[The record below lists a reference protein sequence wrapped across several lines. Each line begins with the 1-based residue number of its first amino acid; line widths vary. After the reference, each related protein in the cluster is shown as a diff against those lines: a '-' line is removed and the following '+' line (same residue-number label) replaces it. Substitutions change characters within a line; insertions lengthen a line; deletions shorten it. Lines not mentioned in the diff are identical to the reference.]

1 MLLSKVK
8 NLCFILMFLPIIIG
22 CSFSPMYGIN
32 SNSQVIMSE
41 IYINDTTDRNHQI
54 VRNEILKYMGQNAER
69 GKSKLEM
76 DFQISIEKNPLLI
89 DSSGEA
95 KRMQLEV
102 EVEYKIFRITEFRE
116 LVYSNSARVFNTF
129 TLSSSEYNNAQA
141 EISTYNL
148 IAKEVASVINKQI
161 TLNHPKLMN

>member
-1 MLLSKVK
+1 
-8 NLCFILMFLPIIIG
+8 MFLPIIIG

-102 EVEYKIFRITEFRE
+102 EAEYKIFRITEFRE

-161 TLNHPKLMN
+161 SLNHPKLMN

>member
-1 MLLSKVK
+1 
-8 NLCFILMFLPIIIG
+8 MFLPIIIG

-161 TLNHPKLMN
+161 SLNHPKLMN

>member
-8 NLCFILMFLPIIIG
+8 NLCFMLMFLPIIIG

-161 TLNHPKLMN
+161 SLNHPKLMN

>member
-161 TLNHPKLMN
+161 SLNHPKLMN

>member
-76 DFQISIEKNPLLI
+76 DFQIGIEKNPLLI

-161 TLNHPKLMN
+161 SLNHPKLMN

>member
-41 IYINDTTDRNHQI
+41 IYISDTTDRNHQI

-102 EVEYKIFRITEFRE
+102 EAEYKIFRITEFRE

-161 TLNHPKLMN
+161 SLNHPKLMN

>member
-102 EVEYKIFRITEFRE
+102 EAEYKIFRITEFRE

>member
-1 MLLSKVK
+1 
-8 NLCFILMFLPIIIG
+8 MFLPIIIG

-41 IYINDTTDRNHQI
+41 IYISDTTDRNHQI

-161 TLNHPKLMN
+161 SLNHPKLMN

>member
-1 MLLSKVK
+1 
-8 NLCFILMFLPIIIG
+8 MFLPIIIG

-116 LVYSNSARVFNTF
+116 MVYSNSARVFNTF

-161 TLNHPKLMN
+161 SLNHPKLMN

>member
-8 NLCFILMFLPIIIG
+8 NLYLIIMFLPIIAG
-22 CSFSPMYGIN
+22 CSFSPMYGVN
-32 SNSQVIMSE
+32 SNSQLIMSE
-41 IYINDTTDRNHQI
+41 IYINDATDRNHQI
-54 VRNEILKYMGQNAER
+54 IRNEILKYMGQNAER
-69 GKSKLEM
+69 GKSELEM
-76 DFQISIEKNPLLI
+76 DFKISIEKNPLLI

-102 EVEYKIFRITEFRE
+102 EVEYKIFRVTEFRE
-116 LVYSNSARVFNTF
+116 MVFSNTARVYNTF

-141 EISTYNL
+141 EISSYNL

-161 TLNHPKLMN
+161 SLNHPKLMN

>member
-41 IYINDTTDRNHQI
+41 IYISDTTDRNHQI

-102 EVEYKIFRITEFRE
+102 EAEYKIFRITEFRE

-129 TLSSSEYNNAQA
+129 TLSSSQYNNAQA

>member
-1 MLLSKVK
+1 MLLSKVRH
-8 NLCFILMFLPIIIG
+8 LCFILMFLPIIIG

-161 TLNHPKLMN
+161 SLNHPKLMN

>member
-32 SNSQVIMSE
+32 SNSQVILSE

-161 TLNHPKLMN
+161 SLNHPKLMN

>member
-8 NLCFILMFLPIIIG
+8 NLCFILMFLPVIIG

-161 TLNHPKLMN
+161 SLNHPKLMN

>member
-8 NLCFILMFLPIIIG
+8 NLCFILMFLPIVIG

-41 IYINDTTDRNHQI
+41 IYISDTTDRNHQI

-102 EVEYKIFRITEFRE
+102 EAEYKIFRITEFRE

-129 TLSSSEYNNAQA
+129 TLSSSQYNNAQA

>member
-1 MLLSKVK
+1 
-8 NLCFILMFLPIIIG
+8 MFLPIIIG

-41 IYINDTTDRNHQI
+41 IYISDTTDRNHQI

-102 EVEYKIFRITEFRE
+102 EAEYKIFRITEFRE

-129 TLSSSEYNNAQA
+129 TLSSSQYNNAQA

>member
-1 MLLSKVK
+1 
-8 NLCFILMFLPIIIG
+8 
-22 CSFSPMYGIN
+22 
-32 SNSQVIMSE
+32 MSE
-41 IYINDTTDRNHQI
+41 IYVNDTSDRNHQV
-54 VRNEILKYMGQNAER
+54 VRNEIMKYMGMNAVR

-76 DFQISIEKNPLLI
+76 DFDIVIEKNPLLI
-89 DSSGEA
+89 NSTGEA

-116 LVYSNSARVFNTF
+116 LIYSDSARVYNTF

-141 EISTYNL
+141 EISTYDL

-161 TLNHPKLMN
+161 SLNHLKLMN

>member
-1 MLLSKVK
+1 
-8 NLCFILMFLPIIIG
+8 MFLPIIIG

-161 TLNHPKLMN
+161 SLYHPKLMN

>member
-8 NLCFILMFLPIIIG
+8 NLCYILMFLPIIIG

-161 TLNHPKLMN
+161 SLNHPKLMN

>member
-102 EVEYKIFRITEFRE
+102 EAEYKIFRITEFRE

-129 TLSSSEYNNAQA
+129 TLSSSQYNNAQA

>member
-1 MLLSKVK
+1 
-8 NLCFILMFLPIIIG
+8 
-22 CSFSPMYGIN
+22 
-32 SNSQVIMSE
+32 MSE
-41 IYINDTTDRNHQI
+41 IYVNDTSDRNHQV
-54 VRNEILKYMGQNAER
+54 VRNEIMKYLGMNAER

-76 DFQISIEKNPLLI
+76 DFDIIIQKNPLLI
-89 DSSGEA
+89 NSSGEA

-116 LVYSNSARVFNTF
+116 LIYSDSARIYNTF

-141 EISTYNL
+141 EISTYDL

-161 TLNHPKLMN
+161 SLNHLKLMN

>member
-102 EVEYKIFRITEFRE
+102 EAEYKIFRITEFRE

-161 TLNHPKLMN
+161 SLNHPKLMN

>member
-8 NLCFILMFLPIIIG
+8 NLCFILMFLPVIIG

-32 SNSQVIMSE
+32 SNSQVILSE

-161 TLNHPKLMN
+161 SLNHPKLMN